1 MTQPDLV
8 VSNASPLITLAK
20 IGQFDLLQKLFGRI
34 VIPQAVYDEV
44 GLHSAGEPGALETR
58 DADWVHVKPVADDL
72 AVSFLQEE
80 LGAGESAAI
89 VLAQMADATLLLLDD
104 ALARRKAERVGL
116 TVIGTLGVLLM
127 AKQAGLIEAV
137 QPLLNALCTTD
148 FRVSARV
155 LDEVLARAGE
165 M

>member
-1 MTQPDLV
+1 MTQHDLV

-20 IGQFDLLQKLFGRI
+20 IGQFDLLLKLFGRI
-34 VIPQAVYDEV
+34 VIPQEVYDEV
-44 GLHSAGEPGALETR
+44 VLHSAGEPGAVETR
-58 DADWVHVKPVADDL
+58 DAGWVDVKPVADDL
-72 AVSFLQEE
+72 AVSLLRED

-89 VLAQMADATLLLLDD
+89 VLAQMTGAALLLLDD

-116 TVIGTLGVLLM
+116 TVIGTLGILLM
-127 AKQAGLIEAV
+127 AKQADLVKAV
-137 QPLLNALCTTD
+137 QPLLDVLRKTD

-165 M
+165 L